1 MNGKNIIKFRNDN
14 GISQIE
20 LADKLGVAR
29 STLSRWEK
37 NKTTPHGDD
46 YARLKDL
53 MGEEYLTDKDLS
65 ESETTIDAINEMSD
79 RVNNILY
86 HVSRIEHN
94 QRSIDEV
101 NNRLILKH
109 RKIRTTA
116 IVITCIIIIIGFI
129 IGWFLIMNYGIR
141 KEVIEGTARMG
152 SASYYV
158 IDD

>member
-37 NKTTPHGDD
+37 NKTIPHGDD

-53 MGEEYLTDKDLS
+53 MGEEYLTDKDLT
-65 ESETTIDAINEMSD
+65 ESETTIDVINEMSD

-86 HVSRIEHN
+86 HVSQIEHN
-94 QRSIDEV
+94 QRSMDEV
-101 NNRLILKH
+101 NTRLILKH

-141 KEVIEGTARMG
+141 NEVIEGTARIG

>member
-86 HVSRIEHN
+86 HVSQIEHN

-129 IGWFLIMNYGIR
+129 IGWFLIMNFGIR
-141 KEVIEGTARMG
+141 NEVIEGTASMG